1 MGQGQ
6 GWEGAGAEDA
16 GPESGAVSVSNA
28 AISLRS
34 GLAIATITGASFIAS
49 LAASGAAMTTLG
61 AARAALITS
70 LLLWPFAFGAHYC
83 GIRWVGVTPTPVLD
97 GLLGR
102 GGLWVAAVRAPFG
115 AVYAIPTVFLSIIAA
130 AFLAPEITEPEGV
143 PFANMDALQT
153 FVANLLIVAEE
164 FVFRLVLLFP
174 LIALLG
180 VRHVSR
186 RSRPPLRVWIAIVL
200 TGLLFGYIHIGNAA
214 LMGADETEYLLFAL
228 VQKGLVAG
236 VIFGY
241 VAWRYGLE
249 SSIICHYTANILL
262 VLLGLALGQG

>member
-1 MGQGQ
+1 M
-6 GWEGAGAEDA
+6 
-16 GPESGAVSVSNA
+16 VSDK
-28 AISLRS
+28 AISARS
-34 GLAIATITGASFIAS
+34 GLAIATITGVSFIAS
-49 LAASGAAMTTLG
+49 LAVSGADMSTGG
-61 AARAALITS
+61 AFRAAVITS
-70 LLLWPFAFGAHYC
+70 LLLWPFAAGAHYA
-83 GIRWVGVTPTPVLD
+83 GVRWTGVTPTPVLD

-115 AVYAIPTVFLSIIAA
+115 ALYAIPTVFLSIIAA
-130 AFLAPEITEPEGV
+130 AFLAPEITDPEGV
-143 PFANMDALQT
+143 PFANMGAVQT

-180 VRHVSR
+180 VRQVSR
-186 RSRPPLRVWIAIVL
+186 REPPSWRVWIAILL

-214 LMGADETEYLLFAL
+214 MMGADETEYLVFAL

-249 SSIICHYTANILL
+249 GAIICHYTANILL
-262 VLLGLALGQG
+262 VLLGLALGGQA